1 MITTR
6 TPPTESV
13 GSSSRLILAMHHPRP
28 GAVLVRAHGE
38 VDLGTVEDLRAVLER
53 AGREPHPDTERE
65 PDHLVWDL
73 DGVTFLSAV
82 GVGALAEAGDTA
94 RRRGASVHLIASARP
109 VRRVLSLCG
118 LDEELPIAPR
128 LVDAL
133 ARSTPGVPAPRSAT

>member
-1 MITTR
+1 MR

-13 GSSSRLILAMHHPRP
+13 DPSSRLILALHHPRP

-53 AGREPHPDTERE
+53 AGREPHPDTDRE

-73 DGVTFLSAV
+73 DGITFLSAA
-82 GVGALAEAGDTA
+82 GVGALAEAGDAA
-94 RRRGASVHLIASARP
+94 RRRGADVHLIASTRP
-109 VRRVLSLCG
+109 VRRVLCLCG

-128 LVDAL
+128 LVDSL
-133 ARSTPGVPAPRSAT
+133 SPGTPGIPAPRSAT